1 MQNPAL
7 SNLAPRKAARSS
19 ASACFFDGVEE
30 RDRDLL
36 LPLFSPTSSGMD
48 FLDGAAGDRD
58 DLLLF
63 SFKSSDTDF
72 FGDAV
77 GDREALFSLLF
88 SAFHTFAS
96 TCLHMMILYCSCDAL
111 A

>member
-1 MQNPAL
+1 MQKPAL

-36 LPLFSPTSSGMD
+36 LFSPTSSGTD
-48 FLDGAAGDRD
+48 FLDGAVGDRD
-58 DLLLF
+58 ALLLLF
-63 SFKSSDTDF
+63 SPKSSDTDF

-88 SAFHTFAS
+88 SLFHTFAFAGP
-96 TCLHMMILYCSCDAL
+96 TCLHMMTVL
-111 A
+111 

>member
-1 MQNPAL
+1 L

-30 RDRDLL
+30 RERDLL
-36 LPLFSPTSSGMD
+36 LPLLSP
-48 FLDGAAGDRD
+48 
-58 DLLLF
+58 
-63 SFKSSDTDF
+63 KSSDTDF

-88 SAFHTFAS
+88 SLFHTFAGP
-96 TCLHMMILYCSCDAL
+96 TCLHMMTVL
-111 A
+111 